1 MEEVYNRKVQ
11 QDKRNREFYKSEFGG
26 TTRLAVSV
34 GSVQDTPKPK
44 CRYCGK
50 YHPGECRSKVGACYK
65 CGATDHFIRNC
76 PQLQKEDKEQKE
88 KQLATSQRSR
98 HSGQNSVIGTARSN
112 VKDTTTWSEA
122 RAPVRT
128 YAIRT
133 REDATILDV
142 ITGTFYLFDVTVYVL
157 IDPRFTHS
165 YICIALVAE
174 KKLPVEST
182 DYDIQELPGLPPDR
196 EVEFVID
203 VIPGTASISVTPYCM
218 TPAEL
223 KELKAQLQELLD

>member
-1 MEEVYNRKVQ
+1 MPERLNKKKIIQ
-11 QDKRNREFYKSEFGG
+11 QEFGG
-26 TTRLAVSV
+26 TTRPAVSV
-34 GSVQDTPKPK
+34 GSVQDTSKPK

-76 PQLQKEDKEQKE
+76 PQLQKEDKEHKE

-98 HSGQNSVIGTARSN
+98 HSGPNSAIGTARSS

-122 RAPVRT
+122 RAPART
-128 YAIRT
+128 YAIQRE
-133 REDATILDV
+133 EDATVLDV
-142 ITGTFYLFDVTVYVL
+142 IAGTFYLFDVTVYVL

-182 DYDIQELPGLPPDR
+182 DYDIQVTNPLGQSELPGLPPDR